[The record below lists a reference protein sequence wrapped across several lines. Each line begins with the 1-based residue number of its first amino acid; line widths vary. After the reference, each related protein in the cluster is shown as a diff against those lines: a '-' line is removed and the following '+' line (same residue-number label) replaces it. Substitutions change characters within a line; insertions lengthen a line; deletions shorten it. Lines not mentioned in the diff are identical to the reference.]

1 LEAISEMKT
10 ISLQYK
16 KSGYDLW
23 DLMSILLAIIL
34 AKSTAIVF
42 LVLTPFTKNPDG
54 TFSDF
59 LTILILALGYM
70 VLGSRPQGQL
80 LGPRAKGVITGSLCY
95 VLASLIGEEF
105 CSLRI
110 NYVSLL
116 LFIKVALSFF
126 LYGLGLLCSN
136 FFKKKLT
143 PRNIRS

>member
-1 LEAISEMKT
+1 MSEMKT

-23 DLMSILLAIIL
+23 DLISVLLAIVL
-34 AKSTAIVF
+34 AKTTAIVI

-59 LTILILALGYM
+59 LTIFILALGYM

-95 VLASLIGEEF
+95 VLASFIGEEF
-105 CSLRI
+105 CPLNI
-110 NYVSLL
+110 DYVSII
-116 LFIKVALSFF
+116 LFMKVALSFF
-126 LYGLGLLCSN
+126 LYGLVLLCSN
-136 FFKKKLT
+136 FFKKRLN